1 MVRQPI
7 AAASVFDI
15 RLQVRIAALIF
26 LTVLATFLVIAPAA
40 QAQTYSV
47 LHYFTGGADGGAPI
61 AGLTMAGPGNFYGTA
76 SGGGNQENGTVFR
89 LRYTGSGWV
98 VTTLYSFQSGYG
110 DGSGPKAPVTVGPD
124 GSLYGTT
131 YNGGSSLCAS
141 GCGIVYKLTPPPA
154 FCRAVS
160 CPWTETVL
168 HYFQGTDGSGPA
180 AAQLIFDHAGNLYG
194 TTYDGGTYGW
204 GTVFELSP
212 SNGSW
217 TETVLYSFGGGRD
230 GFFPWSGVILDSAGN
245 LYGTTESGGEEGT
258 VYELSPSESGWT
270 KSILFAFG
278 GRDQGE
284 GAVGGV
290 VMDGQGNLYGSTS
303 SQGSQGGGTAYQL
316 SPSNGQ
322 WNYTLLAALP
332 QVSLNGPLDS
342 PTLDAAGNIYLT
354 SEQVLNNGANNGA
367 VFEVSP
373 SDGGWQLNTL
383 HTFSGSDGAWPTGSV
398 ILDAAGNLYG
408 TTSIG
413 GHNNW
418 GVIFEITP

>member
-1 MVRQPI
+1 MVRESI
-7 AAASVFDI
+7 ATASNFDI
-15 RLQVRIAALIF
+15 NWRARMVTLIFATALAAL
-26 LTVLATFLVIAPAA
+26 LALAPAA
-40 QAQTYSV
+40 QAQTYTV
-47 LHYFTGGADGGAPI
+47 LHYFTGGEDGGAPV
-61 AGLTMAGPGNFYGTA
+61 AGLTMAGPGNFYGT
-76 SGGGNQENGTVFR
+76 SSEGGIQENGTVFH
-89 LRYTGSGWV
+89 LKYTGSGWV
-98 VTTLYSFQSGYG
+98 VTTLYSFQGGYR
-110 DGSGPKAPVTVGPD
+110 DGTGPKAPVTVGPD

-131 YNGGSSLCAS
+131 YNGGSPLCS
-141 GCGIVYKLTPPPA
+141 GGCGIVYKLTPPPT

-168 HYFQGTDGSGPA
+168 HYFQGADGSGPA
-180 AAQLIFDHAGNLYG
+180 AAQLVFDRAGNLYG

-204 GTVFELSP
+204 GTVFELSL

-217 TETVLYSFGGGRD
+217 TETVLYSFAGGRD
-230 GFFPWSGVILDSAGN
+230 GFFPWSGVIFDSAGN

-258 VYELSPSESGWT
+258 VYELSPGGSGWT
-270 KSILFAFG
+270 KSILFDFD
-278 GRDQGE
+278 GRDQGA

-290 VMDGQGNLYGSTS
+290 VMDAHGNLYGSTYE
-303 SQGSQGGGTAYQL
+303 QGALGGGTAYQL

-342 PTLDAAGNIYLT
+342 PALDAAGNLYLT

-367 VFEVSP
+367 VFEISP

-398 ILDAAGNLYG
+398 ILDADGNIYG
-408 TTSIG
+408 TTWVG
-413 GHNNW
+413 GHSNW